1 MRASLPSLA
10 AKMRPRPGDPMFKDL
25 WRKFQLRVHPDLF
38 TAYPELQ
45 AANSASL
52 QKLQGILNDAR
63 TKERT
68 TDDASAKPR
77 TESLQFF
84 LRAQGSGGSGGAGAG
99 GGEAPPTFLRVP
111 LTIRVPGTHC
121 KNVLGDSMVEL
132 FKHAGLPSTFHW
144 GPEYWGSTCVARG
157 LANQIKQT
165 RYTKLTL
172 RHPFPAQTRCSYTLS
187 KKATDADEDE

>member
-84 LRAQGSGGSGGAGAG
+84 LRAQGSGSGGGGGA

-144 GPEYWGSTCVARG
+144 GPEYWGSTCVAPRAG
-157 LANQIKQT
+157 NQSNRRAKQSS
-165 RYTKLTL
+165 
-172 RHPFPAQTRCSYTLS
+172 PFATLS
-187 KKATDADEDE
+187 PPHPAAATR

>member
-1 MRASLPSLA
+1 
-10 AKMRPRPGDPMFKDL
+10 MFKDL

-68 TDDASAKPR
+68 TDDASVKPR

-84 LRAQGSGGSGGAGAG
+84 LRAQGSGGGGGGGGA

-144 GPEYWGSTCVARG
+144 GPEYWGSTCVWGWRAATALHQIAARFTG
-157 LANQIKQT
+157 S
-165 RYTKLTL
+165 RE
-172 RHPFPAQTRCSYTLS
+172 HPATHPLPRSRSYTLS
-187 KKATDADEDE
+187 KKAKDTDDDE